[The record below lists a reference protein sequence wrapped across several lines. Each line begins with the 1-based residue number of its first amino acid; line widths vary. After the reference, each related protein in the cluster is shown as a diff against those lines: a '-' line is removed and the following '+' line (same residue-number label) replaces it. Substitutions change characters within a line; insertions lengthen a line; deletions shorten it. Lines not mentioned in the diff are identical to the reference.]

1 VPDVAKL
8 LDFGLVQTA
17 GSREPDA
24 KLTRQNAVL
33 GSPAYM
39 AAEQAAGK
47 PCDARSDVY
56 SLGATA
62 FFLLVGRAPFAGTA
76 MEVVAAHINLAPP
89 CPRTANPDV
98 PADLAALVTRCMAKN
113 PADRFARVEDLEAAL
128 AACACATEWD
138 TDRAAAWWAANPVK
152 GPNAVAV

>member
-1 VPDVAKL
+1 
-8 LDFGLVQTA
+8 
-17 GSREPDA
+17 
-24 KLTRQNAVL
+24 
-33 GSPAYM
+33 
-39 AAEQAAGK
+39 
-47 PCDARSDVY
+47 
-56 SLGATA
+56 
-62 FFLLVGRAPFAGTA
+62 